1 MVANVKFYR
10 STGLTPGNVLDSP
23 AKLDS
28 LGFSSFSVP
37 SIAILQDRGV
47 FKIRV
52 NTTYSTIADVDY
64 CKINDQCYWVTGIN
78 MLNENVAECTL
89 EQDAYTTM
97 GSSGF
102 TIVSGWCTR
111 RHVTND
117 ALWAN
122 TIPEPFTPSEQL
134 EIDFGSKFGGGH
146 SNDDLQVVLAMV
158 DISTPID
165 PDDPTA
171 FTSTFYKAEAEGVL
185 GTLGVCVPDIPE
197 LAQTTRYRLTIGGR
211 EYTAYV
217 VNTAAFDGENSTV
230 AIWLGL
236 LYKLGLDSLITYA
249 YIIPGEY
256 ATTGHPSSGLF
267 TQLSYSEKTVASSL
281 SPKFGAYH
289 NNKVYSGQFQK
300 FTLVSLTSGDSAEYE
315 VEDIALT
322 NTIAY
327 KICADMRYNGYPMA
341 RPSVYYGVPN
351 TELLGVVKGSE
362 WASAPIKFMGSP
374 GTMTVSSQM
383 GILSGLIRAVGQ
395 FASQNYAGG
404 VGSAVGT
411 TTSNIDTRNPT
422 VPHVK
427 FPQADTMQ
435 NYFGNKF
442 MDYRTRL
449 SNGDMTRFDNF
460 LTQFGYAVSEPLT
473 QSCLSG
479 RQYFNYV
486 QAEGVDVKGTM
497 QNHIKQGIISAL
509 QSGVRI
515 WHTAPSLSAM
525 TNNPIA

>member
-37 SIAILQDRGV
+37 SVAILQDRGV

-102 TIVSGWCTR
+102 AIVSGWCTR
-111 RHVTND
+111 RHVTSD

-134 EIDFGSKFGGGH
+134 EIDFGSKFGGGY
-146 SNDDLQVVLAMV
+146 SNNPLAVILSTVDLSKPA
-158 DISTPID
+158 DTENP
-165 PDDPTA
+165 A
-171 FTSTFYKAEAEGVL
+171 EFTSTFYKAKAEGFYGL
-185 GTLGVCVPDIPE
+185 LGVCVPDIPE
-197 LAQTTRYRLTIGGR
+197 LPQLTEYHLTIGGTT
-211 EYTAYV
+211 YDAV
-217 VNTAAFDGENSTV
+217 DPATAAFDGTNDNV
-230 AIWLGL
+230 LFWMQL
-236 LYKLGLDSLITYA
+236 LYKLGLEGLIVYSYT
-249 YIIPGEY
+249 IPGDY
-256 ATTGHPSSGLF
+256 VTTASTPNGFFS
-267 TQLSYSEKTVASSL
+267 QLSYSERTVASAL
-281 SPKFGAYH
+281 SPQYGSYH

-300 FTLVSLTSGDSAEYE
+300 FTLISLTSGDSAEYE
-315 VEDIALT
+315 VENIALT

-327 KICADMRYNGYPMA
+327 KICADLRYNGYPMA

-351 TELLGVVKGSE
+351 TELLGVVKGAEWVSVPIKYMGTSGSE
-362 WASAPIKFMGSP
+362 SMAHYASAL
-374 GTMTVSSQM
+374 SSFL
-383 GILSGLIRAVGQ
+383 GVVG
-395 FASQNYAGG
+395 NAGAKNPVG
-404 VGSAVGT
+404 ALGSALDT
-411 TTSNIDTRNPT
+411 TAKIEHYNPT
-422 VPHVK
+422 VPHIK
-427 FPQADTMQ
+427 FPRASTMQ
-435 NYFGNKF
+435 SYFGNKF

-486 QAEGVDVKGTM
+486 KAEGVDVRGTM

>member
-1 MVANVKFYR
+1 MVASVKFYR

-37 SIAILQDRGV
+37 SVAILQDRGV

-102 TIVSGWCTR
+102 TIVSGWCKR
-111 RHVTND
+111 RHVTSD

-122 TIPEPFTPSEQL
+122 TIPEPFTPSEHLQ
-134 EIDFGSKFGGGH
+134 IDFGSKFGGGY
-146 SNDDLQVVLAMV
+146 SNDDLGVVLSLV
-158 DISTPID
+158 DLSTPVD
-165 PDDPTA
+165 FENPDEWR
-171 FTSTFYKAEAEGVL
+171 STFYKAEAEGL
-185 GTLGVCVPDIPE
+185 PGIFGVCVPDIPE
-197 LAQTTRYRLTIGGR
+197 LSQATMYRLTIGGT
-211 EYTAYV
+211 EHIAFIPP
-217 VNTAAFDGENSTV
+217 TAAFDNDNSIV
-230 AIWLGL
+230 NFWLYA
-236 LYKLGLDSLITYA
+236 LYKLGLDSLIVYA
-249 YIIPGEY
+249 YTIPGEY
-256 ATTGHPSSGLF
+256 VATGRPSSGF
-267 TQLSYSEKTVASSL
+267 FSQLSYSERTVASDL
-281 SPKFGAYH
+281 SPQFGSYH

-300 FTLVSLTSGDSAEYE
+300 FTLISLTSGDSAEYD
-315 VEDIALT
+315 VENIALT

-341 RPSVYYGVPN
+341 RPSVYYGEPN

-362 WASAPIKFMGSP
+362 WASAPLKFMGSP
-374 GTMTVSSQM
+374 GTESMGAYMNQISSLI
-383 GILSGLIRAVGQ
+383 GSILPVANKNYVGAAGGATSSLLSG
-395 FASQNYAGG
+395 
-404 VGSAVGT
+404 
-411 TTSNIDTRNPT
+411 IDALNPT

-427 FPQADTMQ
+427 FPQTPTMQ

-442 MDYRTRL
+442 MDYRIRL
-449 SNGDMTRFDNF
+449 SDGDMTRFDNF

-486 QAEGVDVKGTM
+486 QAEGVDVKGAM